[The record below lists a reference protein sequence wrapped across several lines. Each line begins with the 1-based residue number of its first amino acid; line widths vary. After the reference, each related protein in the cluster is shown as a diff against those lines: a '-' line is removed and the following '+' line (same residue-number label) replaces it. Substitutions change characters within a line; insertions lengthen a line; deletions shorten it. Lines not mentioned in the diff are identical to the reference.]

1 MGMAFVID
9 NEFLPATLTAR
20 LMSDEEFAGFC
31 SEHPDLSFE
40 MSSEGEI
47 IVMAPTYS
55 LTGARNLRIGRQLDT
70 WTEKDGRGIAC
81 DSSAGFV
88 LPNGAR
94 RSPDASWT
102 LKRRIAQL
110 DAKSREGFWH
120 LCPDFVIELRS
131 ASDRV
136 RTLQAKMDEYMAN
149 GAQLGWLID
158 AENRTVSVYRAGH
171 EVELLTGLDSLAGDG
186 PVAGFVLDLGPV
198 WNPLAG

>member
-20 LMSDEEFAGFC
+20 PMSDEEFAGLC

-55 LTGARNLRIGRQLDT
+55 LTGRRNSRITRRLDE
-70 WTEKDGRGIAC
+70 WAEADGRGYVC
-81 DSSAGFV
+81 DSSTGFV

-102 LKRRIAQL
+102 LKGRAAGL
-110 DAKSREGFWH
+110 KGFWH

-131 ASDRV
+131 ESDRV
-136 RTLQAKMDEYMAN
+136 RTLRAKMNEYMAN

-158 AENRTVSVYRAGH
+158 VETRTVSIYRAGR
-171 EVELLTGLDSLAGDG
+171 EVETLSDVDSVVGDG

-198 WNPLAG
+198 WNPLEE